1 MKVQESINALN
12 NDDLIGIYTGFDINW
27 SPSRINDFQVA
38 MDTARVERE
47 FCSDDS
53 VS

>member
-1 MKVQESINALN
+1 MVS
-12 NDDLIGIYTGFDINW
+12 GIYTGFINW
-27 SPSRINDFQVA
+27 SPSRIKDFQVA